1 MIALSVLALLLLAP
15 PLAAQT
21 MPPSLLAPPSLPST
35 LPGGGALQAL
45 PPSAQQDILQR
56 LMDAGAGRPLGT
68 QLPNLPP
75 PATPGLP
82 PAPLPVVEE
91 ALSPIEQFFDNRRP
105 PPPLLPAP
113 NSAGR
118 VPLPAQPL
126 RQFGYDSF
134 RTNPPGTL
142 AGQAFGQQLNQASG
156 AIPEDY
162 IIGRDDELVISF
174 RGRSNQDVTL
184 RVSREGMLVLP
195 NLPPM
200 AAADRT
206 LRELREELSRR
217 AHRELAGSEVFVSVR
232 QMRQV
237 TIFVGG
243 EVTRPGVVA
252 LSPLANVFDALV
264 AAHGVRKSGT
274 LRAIRVE
281 GPRGRRVVDLYPVLA
296 GEGEPP
302 DLSLREGERIL
313 VPPIGGVVG
322 LGGEVSRPA
331 IYELPPGNAAAPLA
345 TVLRLAG
352 DALRPSGNRFL
363 LETTDGEGRRAF
375 REINLQSPLRRGD
388 LLLVEPG
395 TDVQAQNLRLTGH
408 VAQPM
413 TRALGG
419 RGASLR
425 GLLGDGRIVR
435 PDPYARMGVIWRTDA
450 RTRGRRFQPFDLAAV
465 LAGRGDIPLAE
476 GDEVIILAL
485 SDVLWLSTPS
495 VQWALLDETERGRL
509 NAAQARL
516 APPPPSPAIPAAGG
530 PNPLANPLAGLP
542 GLPPA
547 PATAMPSPPG
557 AAPEA
562 PRGLE
567 CAALTQLEIAARSS
581 PQRFAHARMGGFR
594 RLGEAPCPQVFQDY
608 PALLTFLLDNAM
620 SLTGEARL
628 PGLYPITNGIGLDAV
643 LAVAGGLTDTAD
655 LSSVEL
661 TREPSDQ
668 TSAIPLTRTLLDLRS
683 RNFAAVRLSP
693 RDGLRIPRGF
703 GDRDNGPVTL
713 MGEFLRPGVYDIRR
727 GERLSEVIARAG
739 GLTPQAYPY
748 GAVFTR
754 EAARLRQQEGFLRT
768 ARELETGM
776 MQVAAG
782 TGVIG
787 SNRATDI
794 TGAVAAGQQLANSLR
809 SIPAAGRIVVE
820 ANPVVL
826 AGRPELDVLLEPGDL
841 IVMPKRPNEVTVV
854 GAVQNPGSLQFLS
867 GWRASQ
873 YVQAAGGTQRFAD
886 PSRAFL
892 VLPNGTSTPAGLG
905 AWQQGGPPV
914 PPGSL
919 VIVPNDPS
927 PFEAWGFLRDMTQ
940 IAGQL
945 AISAAALAVIY
956 RGGN

>member
-1 MIALSVLALLLLAP
+1 MIALPVLVMLLMAP
-15 PLAAQT
+15 PLAAQP
-21 MPPSLLAPPSLPST
+21 MPPSLLGPPALPST
-35 LPGGGALQAL
+35 LPGGAALQAL

-56 LMDAGAGRPLGT
+56 LLDAGAGRPL
-68 QLPNLPP
+68 PSAPP
-75 PATPGLP
+75 TAMPGLP
-82 PAPLPVVEE
+82 APSLGAPMAVPEE
-91 ALSPIEQFFDNRRP
+91 PLSPIEQFFDNRRP
-105 PPPLLPAP
+105 PPPLLAAP

-118 VPLPAQPL
+118 VPLPAAPL

-134 RTNPPGTL
+134 RTSPPGVL

-162 IIGRDDELVISF
+162 LIGRDDELMISF
-174 RGRSNQDVTL
+174 RGRSNQDLTT
-184 RVSREGMLVLP
+184 RVSREGMLLLP
-195 NLPPM
+195 NLPPLQ
-200 AAADRT
+200 AADRS

-217 AHRELAGSEVFVSVR
+217 AQRELAGSEVFVSVR
-232 QMRQV
+232 QMRQM

-264 AAHGVRKSGT
+264 AAQGVRKSGT

-281 GPRGRRVVDLYPVLA
+281 GPRGRRLVDLYPVLA

-313 VPPIGGVVG
+313 VPPIGGVVA

-331 IYELPPGNAAAPLA
+331 VYELPPGSGAAPLG
-345 TVLRLAG
+345 TMLRLAG

-435 PDPYARMGVIWRTDA
+435 PDPYARMAVIWRTDA

-465 LAGRGDIPLAE
+465 LAGRGDVPLAE

-485 SDVLWLSTPS
+485 SDVLWLASPS
-495 VQWALLDETERGRL
+495 VQWALLDEAERGRL
-509 NAAQARL
+509 NAAQARM
-516 APPPPSPAIPAAGG
+516 APPAAIPAAGI
-530 PNPLANPLAGLP
+530 PNPLAGLV
-542 GLPPA
+542 PA
-547 PATAMPSPPG
+547 AGAPLPSPPG
-557 AAPEA
+557 PMPEA
-562 PRGLE
+562 TQRGLD

-581 PQRFAHARMGGFR
+581 PQRFAHARMGSFR

-608 PALLTFLLDNAM
+608 PALLTFLLDNAV

-628 PGLYPITNGIGLDAV
+628 PGLYPLINGTGLDAL

-661 TREPSDQ
+661 SREPSDQ
-668 TSAIPLTRTLLDLRS
+668 TSAIPLSRTLLDLRS

-754 EAARLRQQEGFLRT
+754 EAARLRQQEGFNRT
-768 ARELETGM
+768 ARELETGL

-782 TGVIG
+782 QAVVG
-787 SNRATDI
+787 SSRSTDI

-809 SIPAAGRIVVE
+809 TIPAAGRIVVE

-854 GAVQNPGSLQFLS
+854 GAVQNPGSLQFTS
-867 GWRASQ
+867 GWRARQ

-886 PSRAFL
+886 PGRAFL

-945 AISAAALAVIY
+945 AISAAALSVIY
-956 RGGN
+956 RGAN